1 MSGFWS
7 AIPVLGQI
15 VNGVIDLIDQSVE
28 DEDKK
33 NELKAALDKAFM
45 NADLTR
51 FQEELKAQASIVLGE
66 VKGESWLQRNW
77 RPLLMLVVVL
87 IVANNYLLSPYLSL
101 VFPRYVQVLALP
113 DRLWDLMTVGV
124 GGYVVG
130 RTGEKITQRWKDGR
144 S

>member
-1 MSGFWS
+1 MAFWD
-7 AIPVLGQI
+7 AIPILGQV

-33 NELKAALDKAFM
+33 NELKAALDKSLM

-51 FQEELKAQASIVLGE
+51 FQEQIRAQTSIVLGE

-77 RPLLMLVVVL
+77 RPILMLSIVAVVV
-87 IVANNYLLSPYLSL
+87 NNYILFPYLS
-101 VFPRYVQVLALP
+101 VIFPKYVHVLELP
-113 DRLWDLMTVGV
+113 AELFQLMTVGV

-130 RTGEKITQRWKDGR
+130 RTGEKITQRWKEK
-144 S
+144 